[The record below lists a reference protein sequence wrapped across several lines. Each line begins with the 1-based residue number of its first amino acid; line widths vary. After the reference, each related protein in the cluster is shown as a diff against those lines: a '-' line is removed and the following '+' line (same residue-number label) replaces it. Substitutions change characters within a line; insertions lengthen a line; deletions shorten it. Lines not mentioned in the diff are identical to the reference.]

1 MKLRNKKTGE
11 ICDLMGSLTSC
22 PYVGIGI
29 DFHDGDPKAF
39 YYNSLTELNEEWE
52 DYTTADPEIAD
63 ETAKETM
70 ENMKRIIDKVIK
82 KAKEKDGQK

>member
-11 ICDLMGSLTSC
+11 IGDFMGTLTSC

-39 YYNSLTELNEEWE
+39 YYNSLTELNENWE
-52 DYTTADPEIAD
+52 DYEP
-63 ETAKETM
+63 
-70 ENMKRIIDKVIK
+70 V
-82 KAKEKDGQK
+82 EKDGE